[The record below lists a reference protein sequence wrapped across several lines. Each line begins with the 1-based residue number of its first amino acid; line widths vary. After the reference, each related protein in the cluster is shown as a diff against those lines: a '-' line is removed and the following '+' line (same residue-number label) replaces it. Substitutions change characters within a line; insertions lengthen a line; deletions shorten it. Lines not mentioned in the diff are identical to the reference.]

1 MPIVPDELLA
11 VAALF
16 RQACG
21 NDLQPHDLNAIGWSR
36 LRDISPDLLA
46 QDLIELITSDN
57 GGRTWDRGMAYWVLG
72 TKRDEKL
79 VPFFLQQLRIELTR
93 DMNCAYQIMIALED
107 VDEEVFSDERSS
119 YSFDEDDLNRRDAV
133 AYLADKE

>member
-1 MPIVPDELLA
+1 
-11 VAALF
+11 
-16 RQACG
+16 
-21 NDLQPHDLNAIGWSR
+21 
-36 LRDISPDLLA
+36 
-46 QDLIELITSDN
+46 
-57 GGRTWDRGMAYWVLG
+57 MAYWVLG